1 MFKLVAKLTE
11 VCFTI
16 GIFDFK
22 MLWIVIC
29 IKEQLHHW
37 PPVLYCFKSAPA
49 KYHYEEE
56 MRNYMPLF
64 HEDDISSQEEYA
76 F

>member
-1 MFKLVAKLTE
+1 MFKLVEKLTE

-22 MLWIVIC
+22 VLYIVIC
-29 IKEQLHHW
+29 IMEQLHHW
-37 PPVLYCFKSAPA
+37 PPVLCGFKSALA
-49 KYHYEEE
+49 KDHYEEE
-56 MRNYMPLF
+56 IRKYMPLF
-64 HEDDISSQEEYA
+64 HEDEVSSQEEYA